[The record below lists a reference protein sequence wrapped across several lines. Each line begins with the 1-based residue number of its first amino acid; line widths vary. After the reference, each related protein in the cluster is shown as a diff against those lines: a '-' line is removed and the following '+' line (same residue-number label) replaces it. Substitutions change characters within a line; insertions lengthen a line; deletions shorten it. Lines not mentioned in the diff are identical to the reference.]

1 MILNKIRLQTL
12 PTRRVQC
19 GEEPYSLC
27 VKKELSQIT
36 KDTYNCTLFP
46 ILNQNGAKQNCSNE
60 QTISIIKTWTS
71 ALRAKD
77 FGKCKNILPCNQV
90 IFSSNIQK
98 QSDVGMPKK
107 EDKIPPYLGPH
118 PPGSGLPG
126 SGLPG
131 SHPDGPGLPGS
142 HPEGSGPP
150 PGDVKGS
157 LYITF
162 QNSLVKV
169 IEDHYKHSFISIFSE
184 IGGSLGVMIG
194 MSCMTLVEYVLTLHR
209 KIFLKTKQVLDTNQV
224 QPKNSAGPELITV
237 LE

>member
-1 MILNKIRLQTL
+1 M
-12 PTRRVQC
+12 
-19 GEEPYSLC
+19 
-27 VKKELSQIT
+27 T
-36 KDTYNCTLFP
+36 KDAYNCTLFP
-46 ILNQNGAKQNCSNE
+46 LLYQNGAKQNCSNE
-60 QTISIIKTWTS
+60 QTRSIIKTWTS
-71 ALRAKD
+71 ALRVKD

-107 EDKIPPYLGPH
+107 EDKIPPYLGSH
-118 PPGSGLPG
+118 PPGSGPPGLGLPG
-126 SGLPG
+126 SGPPG
-131 SHPDGPGLPGS
+131 SGPPGS

-169 IEDHYKHSFISIFSE
+169 IEDHYKHSFVSIFSE
-184 IGGSLGVMIG
+184 IGGALGVMIG
-194 MSCMTLVEYVLTLHR
+194 MSCMTLIEYVLTLHR
-209 KIFLKTKQVLDTNQV
+209 KIFLKTRQVLDTNQV
-224 QPKNSAGPELITV
+224 QPKNSAGPELLTV